1 MDQIYMAN
9 KISNDKDDK
18 LLIKNV
24 FDEIKVFKTRHSV
37 KIFWKT
43 PDKLLIINLKTVK
56 ETAKQNDLEKI
67 TVKMRLLSNISQF
80 DSPNRFDALLM
91 VTKDN
96 YKESDK

>member
-1 MDQIYMAN
+1 MAN

-56 ETAKQNDLEKI
+56 ETAK
-67 TVKMRLLSNISQF
+67 
-80 DSPNRFDALLM
+80 
-91 VTKDN
+91 
-96 YKESDK
+96 